1 MNTGKLASAF
11 CLLCDDFNEG
21 EIPSLPLALT
31 TCSTVE
37 LTLVIEVQRSWPEDM
52 SVGELAMGLLF
63 CAVTKG
69 ELPSCTLAPC
79 HLWQARE

>member
-1 MNTGKLASAF
+1 MNMGELASAF
-11 CLLCDDFNEG
+11 CLSCDDFNEG

-52 SVGELAMGLLF
+52 SV
-63 CAVTKG
+63 
-69 ELPSCTLAPC
+69 
-79 HLWQARE
+79 